1 MKKLT
6 RPDDV
11 AAWKKEI
18 LGSRPAFERT
28 IVVTSGTCGQ
38 ASGSLQL
45 LDALRGE
52 IDRRGLADRVEI
64 KVTGCHGFCEMEPS
78 VVIYPEGTFYK
89 KLDPK
94 DVPAIIEE
102 TILNGRII
110 PGLTYE
116 DPLQGLRFSRQE
128 EIPFYR
134 KQTRLLTDGNFH
146 IDPERIED
154 YVARDGYRALARVL
168 SGMSA
173 EDVIAEVLASGL
185 GGRGGAGFP
194 TGKKWQF
201 CRDSVAEH
209 KHIICNADEGDPGA
223 YMDRSLL
230 EGNPHSVIEG
240 MIIGAYAIGG
250 TSQGF
255 IYVRMEYPLAVKH
268 VELALETARSWGLL
282 GENILGSGFDFEI
295 RIVQGAGAFVSG
307 EETSMMAS
315 IEGRK
320 AFPRQR
326 PPFPAQQ
333 GLWGRP
339 TNINNVE
346 TWANVPLIINRGP
359 AWFSAI
365 GTEKSKGTKIFS
377 LVGKINNTGLVEVP
391 MGLTLREIIFDIGG
405 GIKDGRAFKA
415 VQTGG
420 PSGGCIPAEKID
432 LAIDYDTLARVGSIM
447 GSGGMIVM
455 DESTCMVEIARYF
468 LNFTREE
475 SCGKCVPCRVG
486 TRQMHEILSRI
497 TQGKG
502 VEGDLRE
509 LEALAVTMKTAS
521 LCGLGQTAS
530 NPVVST
536 LKYFR
541 DEYEAH
547 IRRKRCP
554 SLVCR
559 EIVSSPCHYIC
570 PIGQEASTYI
580 ALIAQGKYRE
590 AYEVIIRDN
599 PLPSICGRVCHHPCE
614 KVCRAGEAGEPISI
628 RALKRFVMDWAAK
641 EGLSPDVRPAAQT
654 GAKVAI
660 VGSGPAGLTAA
671 YDLALK
677 GFRPTIFEAHPV
689 AGGML
694 GAAIPEHRLPKKILA
709 GEIENIRRAGVEI
722 KTNAKLG
729 RDFTIDKL
737 FEEGYKAVFIATG
750 AWKSMTLDIPGQ
762 DAQGVI
768 QSLEYLKSVKL
779 GREASVGRRVGVVG
793 GGNSAIDAARVAVRD
808 KGCEKVT
815 ILYRRTKAEMPAFAE
830 EIEAVLEEGVAIEFL
845 VAPVKVLT
853 KDGRV
858 TGVECLR
865 MALGDKDAS
874 GRRRPVPIAGSEFT
888 LELDTLILAVGERSD
903 SSYLSAGDGIETRK
917 GESLIVDGETYQTKH
932 EGVFA
937 GGDAVTGPNT
947 VVESM
952 GAGRIAAAMIERY
965 LKGEPLERS
974 YALIRPKRYVEPVE
988 LSEEEVEKARRPES
1002 PTLKPSLRNKNF
1014 KEVELGLSEASARA
1028 EARRCLRCDLETQD
1042 GQCALKR
1049 MKPAGPEPAC
1059 PEESA
1064 K

>member
-6 RPDDV
+6 RPEDM
-11 AAWKKEI
+11 AAWREEI
-18 LGSRPAFERT
+18 LASRPPFIKT

-38 ASGSLQL
+38 ASGSLQV
-45 LDALRGE
+45 LDALRRE
-52 IDRRGLADRVEI
+52 IDRRGLSDRIGI

-78 VVIYPEGTFYK
+78 IVIYPEGTFYK
-89 KLDPK
+89 KLEPK

-102 TILNGRII
+102 TILNDRIL

-116 DPLQGLRFSRQE
+116 DPSKDRLFSRQD

-146 IDPERIED
+146 IDPEHIED
-154 YVARDGYRALARVL
+154 YVARDGYGALARVL
-168 SGMSA
+168 SGMGP
-173 EDVIAEVLASGL
+173 EGVIAEIKESGL
-185 GGRGGAGFP
+185 RGRGGAGFP
-194 TGKKWQF
+194 TGKKWEF
-201 CRDSVAEH
+201 CRAPIAEH

-268 VELALETARSWGLL
+268 VTSALDAARAHGLL
-282 GENILGSGFDFEI
+282 GPNILGSGFDFDI

-326 PPFPAQQ
+326 PPYPAQE

-346 TWANVPLIINRGP
+346 TWANIPLIINKGA
-359 AWFSAI
+359 AWFAGI

-391 MGLTLREIIFDIGG
+391 MGLTLREIIYDIGG
-405 GIKDGRAFKA
+405 GIKNDRPLKA

-420 PSGGCIPAEKID
+420 PSGGCIPAAEVD
-432 LAIDYDTLARVGSIM
+432 LPIDYDTLAQVGSIM

-455 DESTCMVEIARYF
+455 DETTCMVELARYF

-486 TRQMHEILSRI
+486 TRQMHEILTRI

-502 VEGDLRE
+502 TEGDLRE
-509 LEALAVTMKTAS
+509 LEELAGTMKVAS
-521 LCGLGQTAS
+521 LCALGQTAS
-530 NPVVST
+530 NPVAST

-541 DEYEAH
+541 DEYDAH
-547 IRRKRCP
+547 ILKKRCP

-580 ALIAQGKYRE
+580 ALIAQGRFRE
-590 AYEVIIRDN
+590 AYEVIIKDN

-641 EGLSPDVRPAAQT
+641 EGLSPDFRPADRT
-654 GAKVAI
+654 GAQVAI
-660 VGSGPAGLTAA
+660 VGSGPAGLTAG

-677 GFRPTIFEAHPV
+677 GFRPTIFEANPV

-694 GAAIPEHRLPKKILA
+694 GSAIPEHRLPKTILA
-709 GEIENIRRAGVEI
+709 GEIEAIKKAGVEI
-722 KTNAKLG
+722 KTEAKLG
-729 RDFTIDKL
+729 RDFTIDSL

-750 AWKSMTLDIPGQ
+750 AWKSMTMDIPGQ
-762 DAQGVI
+762 EAKGVI
-768 QSLEYLKSVKL
+768 QSLEYLKAVKL
-779 GREASVGRRVGVVG
+779 DREIEVGRRVGVVG
-793 GGNSAIDAARVAVRD
+793 GGNSAIDAARVAIRD
-808 KGCEKVT
+808 TRCEKVT
-815 ILYRRTKAEMPAFAE
+815 LLYRRTRAEMPAFPE
-830 EIEAVLEEGVAIEFL
+830 EVTAVVEEGVEIEFL
-845 VAPVKVLT
+845 VAPVRVLT
-853 KDGRV
+853 KNGRV
-858 TGVECLR
+858 SGVECIR
-865 MALGDKDAS
+865 MALGDKDRS
-874 GRRRPVPIAGSEFT
+874 GRRRPVPVKGSEFT

-903 SSYLSAGDGIETRK
+903 TSYLGPDDGIDTRK
-917 GESLIVDGETYQTKH
+917 GESIVVDGETFRTKRD
-932 EGVFA
+932 GVFA

-952 GAGRIAAAMIERY
+952 GAGRLAAAMIAKY
-965 LKGEPLERS
+965 LKGEPLERT
-974 YALIRPKRYVEPVE
+974 YVLTRPSRYIESVV
-988 LSEEEVEKARRPES
+988 LSEEEMENARRPE
-1002 PTLKPSLRNKNF
+1002 PPCLEPSRRKKNF

-1042 GQCALKR
+1042 GQCALNKL
-1049 MKPAGPEPAC
+1049 KPGSLEPSC
-1059 PEESA
+1059 PGETAS
-1064 K
+1064 